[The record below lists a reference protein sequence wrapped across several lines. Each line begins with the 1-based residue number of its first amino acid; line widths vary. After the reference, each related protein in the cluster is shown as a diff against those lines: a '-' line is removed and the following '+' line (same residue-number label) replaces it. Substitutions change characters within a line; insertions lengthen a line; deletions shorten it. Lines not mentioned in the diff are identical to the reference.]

1 MRTFLKAIAVTILLA
16 CVFFAGAL
24 TAGFRHWFQ
33 PLIEISVVNDSGQ
46 HISGIDVS
54 LETGSQKS
62 ISALGPLE
70 NRKTR
75 AYRFYVAGE
84 GGYILTATLGNGRKV
99 SSDMGYVESGYSIKE
114 TVMAASIKSE
124 TSYFGL

>member
-1 MRTFLKAIAVTILLA
+1 MRTLLKAISVTILLA

-33 PLIEISVVNDSGQ
+33 PLIEISVVNNSGQ
-46 HISGIDVS
+46 HISGIEVS
-54 LETGSQKS
+54 LETGGQKS
-62 ISALGPLE
+62 ISTLGPLE
-70 NRKTR
+70 NGERR

-124 TSYFGL
+124 ISFFGL